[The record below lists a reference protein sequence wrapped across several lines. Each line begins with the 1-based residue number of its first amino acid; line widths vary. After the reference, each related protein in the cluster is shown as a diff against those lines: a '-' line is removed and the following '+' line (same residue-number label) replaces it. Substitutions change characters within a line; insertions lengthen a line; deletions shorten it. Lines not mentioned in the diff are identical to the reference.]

1 MSQYQSYSQRNQG
14 GASNQGTQGSQG
26 RGPTGPTTTGREQFT
41 GTNLS
46 GGFQQGGITNFQQGN
61 IGDQA
66 VLTWAGID
74 PDNVVV
80 SSDSDYNR
88 LSNLKNILLM
98 LQTEFAEGGAKVIFT
113 GEKKDDFNKRLLL
126 IEHEIDGLLK
136 RKINYAAR
144 D

>member
-1 MSQYQSYSQRNQG
+1 MPQIKVPRAPRVEDLLALPLQAVNNSPAPIYRNDYILF
-14 GASNQGTQGSQG
+14 
-26 RGPTGPTTTGREQFT
+26 R
-41 GTNLS
+41 

-74 PDNVVV
+74 ADNVVV